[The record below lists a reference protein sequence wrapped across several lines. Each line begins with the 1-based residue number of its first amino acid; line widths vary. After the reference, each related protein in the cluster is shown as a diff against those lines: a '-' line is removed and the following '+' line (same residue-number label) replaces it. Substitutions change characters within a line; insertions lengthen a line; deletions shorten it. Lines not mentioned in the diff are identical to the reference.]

1 MTERVITVTE
11 SKYIGQCSHSRVS
24 LLLFGFTV
32 TYVMLIESTLTD
44 AKINYYEKYTILRMV
59 LFLSCVLFSSDID
72 DLSDH
77 EMPNITLPITEDSQ
91 DNSDLAN
98 DSDESMASKY
108 YDKEWQL
115 VAVGVENGNP
125 VCVKLNDLIQRGKV
139 SKNQILYSYLN
150 RCH

>member
-1 MTERVITVTE
+1 MAERVITVTE

-72 DLSDH
+72 DLSDY

-108 YDKEWQL
+108 YDKEWRL

>member
-72 DLSDH
+72 DLSDY
-77 EMPNITLPITEDSQ
+77 EMPNIT
-91 DNSDLAN
+91 
-98 DSDESMASKY
+98 Y
-108 YDKEWQL
+108 YGRQP
-115 VAVGVENGNP
+115 G
-125 VCVKLNDLIQRGKV
+125 Q
-139 SKNQILYSYLN
+139 
-150 RCH
+150 